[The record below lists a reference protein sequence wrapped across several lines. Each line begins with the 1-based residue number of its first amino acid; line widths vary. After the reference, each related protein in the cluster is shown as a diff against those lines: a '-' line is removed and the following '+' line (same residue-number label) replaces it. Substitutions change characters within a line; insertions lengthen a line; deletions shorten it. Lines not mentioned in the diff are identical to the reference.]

1 MDIIAMAREI
11 GKEIQK
17 DDRYLKM
24 QLAVQATDGDQGLQD
39 LIGQYNLKRM
49 ALDAEV
55 QKGER
60 DAEKVRTYS
69 RELDGLYET
78 IMKIPSMI
86 AYTGAKAEL
95 DGLIQRI
102 HAIVDQSAG
111 GADPETAD
119 FEPSCGG
126 DCSSCAGCR

>member
-24 QLAVQATDGDQGLQD
+24 RLAVQATDDDQNLQD

-49 ALDAEV
+49 ALDAEA
-55 QKGER
+55 QKRDR
-60 DAEKVRTYS
+60 DAEKVQTYG

-86 AYTGAKAEL
+86 AYNGAKAEL

-102 HAIVDQSAG
+102 HAIVDQRAG
-111 GADPETAD
+111 GADPGPAD
-119 FEPSCGG
+119 FEPGCGG
-126 DCSSCAGCR
+126 DCGSCAGCR

>member
-24 QLAVQATDGDQGLQD
+24 RLAVQATDDDQNLQD

-49 ALDAEV
+49 ALDAEA
-55 QKGER
+55 QKRDR
-60 DAEKVRTYS
+60 DAEKVQTYG

-86 AYTGAKAEL
+86 AYNGAKAEL
-95 DGLIQRI
+95 DGLIQRV

-119 FEPSCGG
+119 FEPGCGG
-126 DCSSCAGCR
+126 DCGSCAGCR